1 MNFVRLKCF
10 IAVAKYGSLTEAA
23 STLFMTE
30 PSISF
35 QITQLEKEIGTPLF
49 ERSYHHIELTLAGK
63 IFQQTA
69 QTILDTYQ
77 DGLLKIQHSQFN
89 LTQNTPPLT
98 LETYVTPGLKSIQTQ
113 IKQFLRFFP
122 EITVNV
128 RHNSFA
134 ETLSDLRQHH
144 CDLAT
149 SIVDDSPDLN
159 WIPIMK
165 DRYVIAYPTT
175 LERQSFKA
183 ADLDQLTEIKYD
195 FKTDS
200 HFGPMTNQIRQQLK
214 LTSPQISVD
223 SLSSLL
229 LRLSTSTTPSYAFLP
244 QKVIDQ
250 RTFDLTYCPIP
261 QLKPQAC
268 SLTIGWAYLKS
279 NQSELTQLFK
289 NYCGWLENIM

>member
-10 IAVAKYGSLTEAA
+10 VAVAKYGSMTEAA
-23 STLFMTE
+23 SMLFMTE

-35 QITQLEKEIGTPLF
+35 QITQLEKEIGTPLL

-89 LTQNTPPLT
+89 LAKDTPPLT

-134 ETLSDLRQHH
+134 ETLSDLRQHR

-175 LERQSFKA
+175 LERQSFKP
-183 ADLDQLTEIKYD
+183 ADLNQLTEISYH
-195 FKTDS
+195 FNTDS
-200 HFGPMTNQIRQQLK
+200 HFGPMTTRIRQQLE
-214 LTSPQISVD
+214 LTSPQISTD
-223 SLSSLL
+223 SLLSLL
-229 LRLSTSTTPSYAFLP
+229 IMLSTSTTPSYAFLP
-244 QKVIDQ
+244 QKVVDQ

-261 QLKPQAC
+261 QMKPQAC

-279 NQSELTQLFK
+279 NQSELTQLF
-289 NYCGWLENIM
+289 NHYCGWIENIM